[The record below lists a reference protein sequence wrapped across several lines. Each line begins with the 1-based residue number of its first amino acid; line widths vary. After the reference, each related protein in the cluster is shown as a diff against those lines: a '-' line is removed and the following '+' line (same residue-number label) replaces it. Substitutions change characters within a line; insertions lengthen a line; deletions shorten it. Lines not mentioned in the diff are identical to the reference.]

1 MFFLCAS
8 YRYASKRSQ
17 TMVVGTELGKRS
29 PRGLSSPCVVRDIRG
44 VTGRLR
50 GVYIDAKLH
59 DVSRPTGM
67 CLTDGQILTGQGRDG
82 VPFSRIREEE
92 FDGNSQGTSGESKE
106 DGTELYR
113 LQVSYDGGFGI
124 MMVSRAK
131 HFVKRFVFGALLK

>member
-1 MFFLCAS
+1 MCPNATYRHAS
-8 YRYASKRSQ
+8 ERSQ
-17 TMVVGTELGKRS
+17 TMVVGTKLGKRS
-29 PRGLSSPCVVRDIRG
+29 PRGLSSPWRGIRG
-44 VTGRLR
+44 VTGHLR

-113 LQVSYDGGFGI
+113 LPGF
-124 MMVSRAK
+124 
-131 HFVKRFVFGALLK
+131 L

>member
-1 MFFLCAS
+1 
-8 YRYASKRSQ
+8 
-17 TMVVGTELGKRS
+17 MVVGTKLGKRS
-29 PRGLSSPCVVRDIRG
+29 PRELSSPWRGIRG
-44 VTGRLR
+44 VTGHLR

-67 CLTDGQILTGQGRDG
+67 CLTDGQILTGQGRDA

-113 LQVSYDGGFGI
+113 LPGF
-124 MMVSRAK
+124 
-131 HFVKRFVFGALLK
+131 L